1 MLLELTEGVH
11 LAFTDPRRFG
21 RVRLIDQP
29 MTKEP
34 LNKLGFDPILSM
46 PPLEE
51 LRELLLRERRAIKGA
66 HTGPGQQ
73 YNSRVGLDICY
84 WLKQHTGSNDVK

>member
-1 MLLELTEGVH
+1 M
-11 LAFTDPRRFG
+11 
-21 RVRLIDQP
+21 RLIDQP

-51 LRELLLRERRAIKGA
+51 LRELLLRERRAIKA
-66 HTGPGQQ
+66 LILDQVSSTIAELVLISATG
-73 YNSRVGLDICY
+73 
-84 WLKQHTGSNDVK
+84 